1 MKGLKKIALAS
12 AIAAIS
18 AGAQAELKALDDS
31 TMGEMTGQ
39 AGINID
45 VKTKWQLGEF
55 MYSDADAGARG
66 GSVVVQNITLGGS
79 TSTTETAWNAANP
92 GAASGGYLDNYR
104 LYLDVAGGGGTN
116 GNNSLE
122 FGLSTTTSLSTVI
135 VYANIVGAPTPANAA
150 AAAAG
155 MADQETV
162 AASAFFN
169 SVAPGIENRGAP
181 IDMDRQHHITGDSL
195 FIDRKRTYG
204 DGDLVIKS
212 TFTDPWQKGGGFSD
226 YVAGTG
232 ASQFGATDDSTSVTE
247 LFYSEANTIMS
258 KSVDFNFSFEVLG
271 LASSAYSAGDAAS
284 DLTGSASSGQQYATA
299 YGVALGNTIHK
310 SHNGYNGRSNNGIDP
325 DTTTTTLISDLSING
340 YFGPSEFIL
349 RNRGNGFANVN
360 TAGDYA
366 YGDAIS
372 GIETSRY
379 IAITDL
385 DVFIDIAGV
394 AIKDLSIH
402 NTRGD
407 LSGLNQVINPLT
419 GLMENTSSY
428 GFAHGSR
435 DINAVKDNVL
445 DLGRAIGA
453 AFATPGAGGSL
464 NGFLT
469 AGHDLTQSPLRQVA
483 YTDGIKMRNQ
493 FKGDIDIPHLS
504 FGNDGRTIG
513 AIYLTDYQ
521 SDTYLTISA
530 HNNQ

>member
-55 MYSDADAGARG
+55 MYSDANANERG
-66 GSVVVQNITLGGS
+66 GSVIVQNVTLGGS
-79 TSTTETAWNAANP
+79 TATHEAAFGN
-92 GAASGGYLDNYR
+92 GGYLDNYR
-104 LYLDVAGGGGTN
+104 LLLDVAGGGGTN
-116 GNNSLE
+116 GANSLN
-122 FGLSTTTSLSTVI
+122 FGMSTTTGLSTI
-135 VYANIVGAPTPANAA
+135 VVLANGGAASPTNDP
-150 AAAAG
+150 
-155 MADQETV
+155 ETV
-162 AASAFFN
+162 AASAFF
-169 SVAPGIENRGAP
+169 AATAQGAARGAP
-181 IDMDRQHHITGDSL
+181 IDMDRIGL
-195 FIDRKRTYG
+195 NGEYMYIDRSRTYG
-204 DGDLVIKS
+204 NGDLVIKS
-212 TFTDPWQKGGGFSD
+212 TFTDPWQKGGGFDD
-226 YVAGTG
+226 YAAGTG
-232 ASQFGATDDSTSVTE
+232 AAFFGSTDDSTSVAE
-247 LFYSEANTIMS
+247 LTYSNANTIMS

-271 LASSAYSAGDAAS
+271 LASSAYNAGDAAS
-284 DLTGSASSGQQYATA
+284 NVVASQASSGQQYATA
-299 YGVALGNTIHK
+299 NGISLGNVIHK
-310 SHNGYNGRSNNGIDP
+310 TNHATGYDP

-349 RNRGNGFANVN
+349 RNRGNGFGNNNATYN
-360 TAGDYA
+360 

-385 DVFIDIAGV
+385 DVYIDIAGV
-394 AIKDLSIH
+394 AIKDLKIH
-402 NTRGD
+402 NNRGD
-407 LSGLNQVINPLT
+407 LSGLNQVINPT
-419 GLMENTSSY
+419 NGLMENTSSF

-445 DLGRAIGA
+445 DLGRGVAAAGGA
-453 AFATPGAGGSL
+453 AGFATFLAG
-464 NGFLT
+464 NPDMTT
-469 AGHDLTQSPLRQVA
+469 AARAVM
-483 YTDGIKMRNQ
+483 YTDGIKMRNK

-521 SDTYLTISA
+521 SDTTLVISA
-530 HNNQ
+530 H